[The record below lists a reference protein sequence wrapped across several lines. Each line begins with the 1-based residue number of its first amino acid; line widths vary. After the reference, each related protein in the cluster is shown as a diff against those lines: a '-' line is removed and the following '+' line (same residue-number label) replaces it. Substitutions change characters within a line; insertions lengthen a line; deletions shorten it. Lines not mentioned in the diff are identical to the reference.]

1 MLTRLILIMVT
12 VSGYFLGE
20 SGTVSPGR
28 WTGCFLPGRW
38 TAAISYLDSG
48 QQPFLTWTV
57 DSSRFSP
64 GQWTAAI
71 SYLDGG
77 QRVLNDFN
85 VVLMKQSKMCIL
97 SFLTSPTGS
106 HCGSVLPCWGWMCLQ
121 CWWPSSF
128 HIHIDEFWW
137 TLSHIYVVVILL
149 WFHCHCIASCYTDY
163 VSLYKSP
170 LSVTLDATVTPPH
183 LCCMQCVWH
192 LSATSLSLSL

>member
-106 HCGSVLPCWGWMCLQ
+106 HCGSVLPC
-121 CWWPSSF
+121 
-128 HIHIDEFWW
+128 
-137 TLSHIYVVVILL
+137 
-149 WFHCHCIASCYTDY
+149 
-163 VSLYKSP
+163 
-170 LSVTLDATVTPPH
+170 
-183 LCCMQCVWH
+183 
-192 LSATSLSLSL
+192 